1 MGFYVGNHAYIS
13 NKEKENL
20 VKGTIWDIWLIITPP
35 FETSN
40 SFKDNSDHL
49 ERKAL
54 DMDHFHPYL
63 STCTLHTLQVR
74 AGRAHMISGGRDD
87 NGGGVSLLFHQSS
100 RVLVSRGYL
109 IPNIVTSPCYKNR
122 QQPLQDDSGAST

>member
-1 MGFYVGNHAYIS
+1 M
-13 NKEKENL
+13 
-20 VKGTIWDIWLIITPP
+20 
-35 FETSN
+35 
-40 SFKDNSDHL
+40 DHF

-63 STCTLHTLQVR
+63 STSQVR

-100 RVLVSRGYL
+100 RVHVSRGYL
-109 IPNIVTSPCYKNR
+109 ILNIVTSPCYKNR
-122 QQPLQDDSGAST
+122 QQPLQEDSGASMSM